1 MEEFKIVNIVE
12 QILEIR
18 AIRELLADIREKL
31 QDRRIFRREYL
42 SKLDDIISCLGKISS
57 NTEQKL

>member
-1 MEEFKIVNIVE
+1 MEEYKIVNIVE

-18 AIRELLADIREKL
+18 AIRELLADIREEL

>member
-42 SKLDDIISCLGKISS
+42 SKLDDIISCLGNISS